1 MTEAPPGSPPRSAA
15 PAGTPGVGRSLVNL
29 VTSLTALVVRGLR
42 RLREWNRRDGAGA
55 SGLAQ
60 LVEVHVLQTGGDA
73 MVAVALAGSLF
84 FSVPTHEARSR
95 VALFLLV
102 TFVPFV
108 VVAAV
113 IGPVLDR
120 FRRGRRI
127 ALMVTMAARAVL
139 AIAIGHSLSGGT
151 AALTLYPAALGL
163 LIASKAYTVAR
174 AAAVPRLT
182 PAGMSLVSANSRLT
196 IAGVI
201 APAVAGAF
209 AIAVRS
215 TLGTNDE
222 LLVAA
227 ASYVVGAVFSM
238 RLPRHADGGH
248 EPVVPAA
255 GGDPNAAA
263 GGRSDDGTGQGRR
276 RLRLGFPAEV
286 RRTLTSAAALRWLS
300 GFCLLYGAFVVREH
314 PLGGLSANFS
324 LAALGAGIL
333 VGNFLGT
340 AVGARI
346 RGLRTPRMGLGLL
359 VVAVVVDVL
368 AAWKFG
374 LVTAFLLS
382 LVGAAT
388 AAMTKLALDATIQ
401 ERVADSRRSSTFGRS
416 ETAMQLAWALGGV
429 IGILLPTDP
438 RVGFGIAGGVL
449 ALATVRAAAA

>member
-1 MTEAPPGSPPRSAA
+1 MTAAPPGTPPRTAA
-15 PAGTPGVGRSLVNL
+15 PPPAGGVASWF
-29 VTSLTALVVRGLR
+29 R
-42 RLREWNRRDGAGA
+42 RLREWNRRDGAGT

-60 LVEVHVLQTGGDA
+60 LIEVHVLQTGADA

-95 VALFLLV
+95 VALFLIV

-108 VVAAV
+108 VVATL
-113 IGPVLDR
+113 IGPLLDR

-127 ALMVTMAARAVL
+127 ALAVTMVARAGL

-151 AALTLYPAALGL
+151 AALTLYPEALGL
-163 LIASKAYTVAR
+163 LVASKAYTVAR

-182 PAGMSLVSANSRLT
+182 PPRMTLVSANSRLT
-196 IAGVI
+196 IAGVV

-209 AIAVRS
+209 AIAVRK
-215 TLGTNDE
+215 TMGTGDE

-227 ASYVVGAVFSM
+227 AIYVTGAVFSM
-238 RLPRHADGGH
+238 RLPRQADGGQ
-248 EPVVPAA
+248 EPVAPFSPAA
-255 GGDPNAAA
+255 
-263 GGRSDDGTGQGRR
+263 TGRR
-276 RLRLGFPAEV
+276 WQLGFPAEV
-286 RRTLTSAAALRWLS
+286 RRTLTSAAALRWMS

-314 PLGGLSANFS
+314 PLAGLTANVS

-340 AVGARI
+340 AIGARI
-346 RGLRTPRMGLGLL
+346 RGLRTPNVGLL
-359 VVAVVVDVL
+359 LLVLTAVVDVL
-368 AAWKFG
+368 AAWRFG
-374 LVTAFLLS
+374 LLTAFGLTLI
-382 LVGAAT
+382 VAAT

-401 ERVADSRRSSTFGRS
+401 DRVDDSRRSSTFGRS

-438 RVGFGIAGGVL
+438 QIGFGIAGAVL
-449 ALATVRAAAA
+449 AASTVRALIQARSARAAAPPPG